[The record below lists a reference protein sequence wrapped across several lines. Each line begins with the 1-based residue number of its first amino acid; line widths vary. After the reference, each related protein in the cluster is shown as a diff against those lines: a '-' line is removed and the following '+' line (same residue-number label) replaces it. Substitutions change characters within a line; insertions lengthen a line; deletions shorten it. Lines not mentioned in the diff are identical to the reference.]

1 MSKKLWE
8 YVEEVNK
15 HKIITCK
22 AVQQSVNRFQSDIKR
37 SKDDPSF
44 EWTFN
49 ETEGDK
55 VVKFIE
61 ALKHYE
67 GVFAGKQIIL
77 EPWQHFIICNIY
89 GWVKKDDP
97 TVKRF
102 RKAFIYTARKN
113 GKTLLMSALALYG
126 LLTEPS
132 AQVYSAAVK
141 REQASIAFR
150 NVKEFVR
157 HNPTLQE
164 LIKVYRYRIV
174 REETASFFEALAS
187 DAKSLDGLNPSTAI
201 IDEIAAQGSSA
212 LIDVIQSGQYSRKNP
227 LLLEITTASHNMQSV
242 GYLEYEAAKKIL
254 QGITKDERFFTIIFE
269 LDENDNWRNEKTY
282 IKANPNLNITVPLEA
297 LMQARDEA
305 VRVSYKET
313 EFRCKNLN
321 QWMNANHTWI
331 SDQVWQKNLQTD
343 SYEERLGD
351 FLCVGAVDL
360 SKRND
365 ITAYTKYF
373 YCPEDDKYIARHK
386 FYIPEEQIDSK
397 MRSDSMQIRKWI
409 EQGYIT
415 AVPGETIDYQYLYD
429 DIKADLNRY
438 HLQEIAFDKWNAAD
452 LERQIGPLTTLV
464 EFPQSMKNMSG
475 PAKDFEATILKG
487 KNVDNNPVVRWMNS
501 CTVIYI
507 DPSGNIKPRKD
518 GDPAS
523 SSRIDGIITS
533 IMALAR
539 LQYNIE
545 NNPID
550 NRTPEEIEAEMEKLM
565 AEIEY

>member
-1 MSKKLWE
+1 MSKKFWQ
-8 YVEEVNK
+8 YVDDVSH

-22 AVQQSVNRFQSDIKR
+22 SVQLAVSRFINDIKR
-37 SKDDPSF
+37 SKDDPAF
-44 EWTFN
+44 EYEFN
-49 ETEGDK
+49 EAEGDK
-55 VVKFIE
+55 VIRFIE
-61 ALKHYE
+61 VLKHYE

-77 EPWQHFIICNIY
+77 EPWQHFIIANIY
-89 GWVKKDDP
+89 GWVKKGDP
-97 TVKRF
+97 TTRRF
-102 RKAFIYTARKN
+102 RKAFIFTARKN
-113 GKTLLMSALALYG
+113 GKTLMMSALALYG

-141 REQASIAFR
+141 RDQAAIAFR

-201 IDEIAAQGSSA
+201 IDEIAAQGSSS

-242 GYLEYEAAKKIL
+242 GYLEYDAAKKL
-254 QGITKDERFFTIIFE
+254 LKGITKDERFFTIIYE
-269 LDENDNWRNEKTY
+269 LDEDDNWQNERTY
-282 IKANPNLNITVPLEA
+282 IKANPNLNITVPLDI
-297 LMQARDEA
+297 LTQAKDEA

-331 SDQVWQKNLQTD
+331 SDQVWQKNIQTD
-343 SYEERLGD
+343 DYDDRLKD
-351 FLCVGAVDL
+351 YLCVAAVDL

-373 YCPEDDKYIARHK
+373 YDTENDLYIARHN
-386 FYIPEEQIDSK
+386 FYIPEEQIEQK

-409 EQGYIT
+409 EEGYIK
-415 AVPGETIDYQYLYD
+415 AVPGETIDYHYLYE
-429 DIKADLNRY
+429 DIEKDLERY
-438 HLQEIAFDKWNAAD
+438 HLKEIAFDKWNAAD

-464 EFPQSMKNMSG
+464 EFPQNMKNMSG
-475 PAKDFEATILKG
+475 PAKDFEAMILKG
-487 KNVDNNPVVRWMNS
+487 KIIDNNPVVRWMNS

-507 DPSGNIKPRKD
+507 DATGNIKPRKD
-518 GDPAS
+518 GDPS
-523 SSRIDGIITS
+523 SSTRIDGIITS

-545 NNPID
+545 ANPLD
-550 NRTPEEIEAEMEKLM
+550 TRTAEEIERDMEKLM